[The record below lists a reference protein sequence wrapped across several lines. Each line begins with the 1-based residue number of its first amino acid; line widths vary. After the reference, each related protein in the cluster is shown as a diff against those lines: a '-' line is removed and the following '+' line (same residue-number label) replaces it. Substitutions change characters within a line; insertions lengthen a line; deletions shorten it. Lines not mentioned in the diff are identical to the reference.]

1 MKYLWSAFLTGGL
14 FVMGAVDLALTRK
27 PAVYPAK
34 GQSAQQEAKD
44 DTACYDWARQN
55 TGRLSRRRSGRS
67 TARTGAWWTASYRG
81 GWRRPQRVPW
91 AGLLRLQ
98 RRERSSSRRVSS

>member
-55 TGRLSRRRSGRS
+55 TGAYPAVVAAAPPPAQAHGGPRVTGAAGGAPTGALGRTPTS
-67 TARTGAWWTASYRG
+67 TAA
-81 GWRRPQRVPW
+81 
-91 AGLLRLQ
+91 
-98 RRERSSSRRVSS
+98 